1 MECFLWLYGC
11 SSPEC
16 PQQLVGGWWSPVH
29 RWKNGGWADSA
40 PSQVQRAG
48 VRMWTGDS
56 RAWRPPAALPGAR
69 LRATPPPSAPPPPSP
84 QSQLASAAESHLCL
98 SPRDIPNWEPP
109 GVGDHP
115 DTVKIA
121 RQLLS
126 ELWAG
131 CLHGHG
137 LGWAPG
143 LPDTAR
149 APAAADK
156 CPALLISPT
165 LSPALPQTC
174 VHTGVHSSLES
185 KGGEPPQPAPQ
196 TAEPDAS
203 RQLGATG
210 ASCWLPCSLAPGGA
224 FLEELNIK
232 VVSPPKL

>member
-1 MECFLWLYGC
+1 MAVLPLNAPSNWWEVGGVQFTDGKTEAGQIQPLPKSRELESECGPENPERGGRLRPCPGLGSGLHPHPVLHHLPHPKA
-11 SSPEC
+11 SSPQLLSHTCVC
-16 PQQLVGGWWSPVH
+16 PPE
-29 RWKNGGWADSA
+29 
-40 PSQVQRAG
+40 
-48 VRMWTGDS
+48 TY
-56 RAWRPPAALPGAR
+56 
-69 LRATPPPSAPPPPSP
+69 T
-84 QSQLASAAESHLCL
+84 
-98 SPRDIPNWEPP
+98 PNWEPP

-185 KGGEPPQPAPQ
+185 KGGEPPPQPAPQ